1 MIFFF
6 FKEDDIQQ
14 WFGNFNLENEI
25 MNHAKTI
32 LSYQKCCLVSKL
44 YLTLC
49 DPMDCRMPVFSVL
62 MGFSKQEYWSGLP
75 FPSPGDLVSSPN
87 PGIELE
93 SHASPAL
100 TGRFFI
106 WETPYK
112 KQMEINIKKKEKH
125 RAPNCLCCGPNAVSM
140 LRHSLNPK

>member
-1 MIFFF
+1 
-6 FKEDDIQQ
+6 
-14 WFGNFNLENEI
+14 

-49 DPMDCRMPVFSVL
+49 DPMDCRLPVFSVL

-125 RAPNCLCCGPNAVSM
+125 RFYFKNVPKIKTHFQAVM
-140 LRHSLNPK
+140 TFPVQATYLQGMIM